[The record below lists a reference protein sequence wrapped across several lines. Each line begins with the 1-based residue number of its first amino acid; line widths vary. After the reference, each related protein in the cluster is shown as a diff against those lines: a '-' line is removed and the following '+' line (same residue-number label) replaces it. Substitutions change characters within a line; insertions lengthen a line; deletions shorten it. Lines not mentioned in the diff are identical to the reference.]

1 MRPRRNGANRREARR
16 CRAHRHPDRF
26 RLTVGTMPASTADLL
41 AAVREA
47 ARVAGEVA
55 LRHFRT
61 ALDVETKADGSPVT
75 RADREAEEA
84 AREWIA
90 RRFPGDGVVGE
101 ESGETNP
108 GAARR
113 WFVDPVDGTKSFVRG
128 VPLWGSMIG
137 VTDGDAILAGAIA
150 FPALGETLAAARGGG
165 CWWNGARCR
174 VSGVASLAEATV
186 LATDERF
193 YCDARKKAAWDALAA
208 RAAVARSWGDC
219 YGYLLVATGR
229 AELMTDGVLH
239 PWDAVPLVPIVEEAG
254 GVLTDWSG
262 GPAPFGVGAIA
273 TNAALAGAVRELLV
287 GGSVGSAGG
296 LDGA

>member
-1 MRPRRNGANRREARR
+1 MN
-16 CRAHRHPDRF
+16 
-26 RLTVGTMPASTADLL
+26 VTAKELL
-41 AAVREA
+41 AAA
-47 ARVAGEVA
+47 AEVARLAGAAA

-61 ALDVETKADGSPVT
+61 ALDVETKGDGSPVT
-75 RADREAEEA
+75 RADREAEQA
-84 AREWIA
+84 ARAWLEE
-90 RRFPGDGVVGE
+90 RFPGDGVTGE
-101 ESGETNP
+101 EFGETNP

-128 VPLWGSMIG
+128 VPLWGSMVG
-137 VTDGDAILAGAIA
+137 VIENGVVVAGAVA
-150 FPALGETLAAARGGG
+150 YPALAEEIAAARGEG

-174 VSGVASLAEATV
+174 VSTEADLARATV

-193 YCDARKKAAWDALAA
+193 TCDARKKAAWEALAG

-254 GVLTDWSG
+254 GVITDWTG
-262 GPAPFGVGAIA
+262 GPAGFGTGAIA
-273 TNAALAGAVRELLV
+273 SNAALAEASRAALFGVVRGE
-287 GGSVGSAGG
+287 
-296 LDGA
+296 DR